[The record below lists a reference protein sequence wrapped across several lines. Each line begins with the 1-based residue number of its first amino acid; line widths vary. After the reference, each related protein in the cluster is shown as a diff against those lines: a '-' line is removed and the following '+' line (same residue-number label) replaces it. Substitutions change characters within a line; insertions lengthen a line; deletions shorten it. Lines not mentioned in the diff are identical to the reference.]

1 MPSNIRIIPRLDIKG
16 DNLIKGIH
24 LEGLRVIGKP
34 NDYAYQYYKDGA
46 DEIIYMDIVAS
57 LYGRNNLESIIKK
70 TVKDIFI
77 PITVGGGIRDIDDIS
92 LMLRAGAEKV
102 AINSAITRNPDLI
115 TKAARKFGSQCIVA
129 SIEAKKNQHSWEVM
143 IENGREKTGINA
155 IDWAKKVNILG
166 AGEILVTSIDMEG
179 TKKGFDN
186 QLVNDISSA
195 VDIPVIA
202 SGGMG
207 TIKDGVEV
215 IQDSSADA
223 VAIAN
228 VLHYKKLSIAEIRK
242 GFKENGINIRDYNAK
257 S

>member
-1 MPSNIRIIPRLDIKG
+1 
-16 DNLIKGIH
+16 
-24 LEGLRVIGKP
+24 
-34 NDYAYQYYKDGA
+34 
-46 DEIIYMDIVAS
+46 
-57 LYGRNNLESIIKK
+57 
-70 TVKDIFI
+70 
-77 PITVGGGIRDIDDIS
+77 
-92 LMLRAGAEKV
+92 
-102 AINSAITRNPDLI
+102 
-115 TKAARKFGSQCIVA
+115 
-129 SIEAKKNQHSWEVM
+129 M

-186 QLVNDISSA
+186 QLVNDISSS

-242 GFKENGINIRDYNAK
+242 VFKENGINIRDYNAK